1 MLKCGLLGRKLGHSY
16 SPAIHGMLSDYSYQ
30 LFEREPEEL
39 EDFLL
44 RGDWDGINV
53 TIPYKKSVLPY
64 CRELSPL
71 ARELG
76 SVNTLVRRRDGS
88 LFGDNTDAYGFESL
102 VKKSGIEV
110 RGKKALVLGS
120 GGASVTVVAVLKR
133 LGAASVTVSS
143 LNGASIKCIS

>member
-53 TIPYKKSVLPY
+53 TIPYKKSVLPLLPGTVPPGPGAGQ
-64 CRELSPL
+64 REHPGPPPGRQPL
-71 ARELG
+71 RG
-76 SVNTLVRRRDGS
+76 QHRR
-88 LFGDNTDAYGFESL
+88 L
-102 VKKSGIEV
+102 
-110 RGKKALVLGS
+110 
-120 GGASVTVVAVLKR
+120 R
-133 LGAASVTVSS
+133 L
-143 LNGASIKCIS
+143 